1 MLNHVQEHCKGSKN
15 LVKIA
20 CGIWQGPN
28 EIQNTLWIK
37 NKCFWTFYFNFFFF
51 HCWIHGR
58 LISEKC
64 CVKIVAHRN
73 NVCVFFFIPFLP
85 HLCQKNSNDM
95 TEKNLWVD
103 SPDTESLFIVPYTP
117 SHNLLSLLCKWR
129 GDAMRFGGWGGCP
142 ALQRKQHSC
151 PVRIWHILAAQ
162 GTTSW
167 PTGFTVSNCQIENP
181 HV

>member
-1 MLNHVQEHCKGSKN
+1 M
-15 LVKIA
+15 
-20 CGIWQGPN
+20 
-28 EIQNTLWIK
+28 
-37 NKCFWTFYFNFFFF
+37 Y
-51 HCWIHGR
+51 
-58 LISEKC
+58 
-64 CVKIVAHRN
+64 
-73 NVCVFFFIPFLP
+73 FFIPFSP
-85 HLCQKNSNDM
+85 HLYQINSNDM
-95 TEKNLWVD
+95 TEKKLWVD
-103 SPDTESLFIVPYTP
+103 IHTYCMNTNIICTRSWVRTLYKQVFFRNFIHIFLVTSPDTEALFIVPYTP

-167 PTGFTVSNCQIENP
+167 PTWFTVSNCQVENP